1 MGIQDS
7 VADGSIVKAKAPRLL
22 SLDFF
27 RGFTVAAMILV
38 NNPGSWAHIYA
49 PLEHSAWNGCTPT
62 DLVFPFFLFIV
73 GISIVYAM
81 ESRKSNPA
89 LHGTL
94 LLSILRRAVTI
105 IFLGMCL
112 SLVWKFDLAHLRIPG
127 VLFRIGV
134 VFGIS
139 SLIYIKT
146 NTKTQVYIAA
156 ALLLGYYILM
166 NFVPVPGYGPANLEP
181 ETNLGAWLDRLVF
194 TENHLWK
201 SSKTWDPEGLLGTLP
216 AIGTSLIGILTGT
229 WLKKG
234 KLKELKDLGTI
245 AGTGFVLVVLA
256 LIWNLFFPINK
267 SLWTSSFVLYTGGLG
282 IIILSLSYWLIDIK
296 KYQLI
301 IWPFVAFGRNAIT
314 AFVLSG
320 VLPRLLSFIPYTD
333 QGVKTD
339 IWSYV
344 NHQVFE
350 AHLSPNNA
358 SLISAFTVVLLI
370 FLPIW
375 WMYKKNVIVKV

>member
-1 MGIQDS
+1 MIAQEPAGES
-7 VADGSIVKAKAPRLL
+7 KAVITKGPRLL

-27 RGFTVAAMILV
+27 RGFTVASMILV

-49 PLEHSAWNGCTPT
+49 PLEHSEWNGCTPT
-62 DLVFPFFLFIV
+62 DLVFPFFLFMV
-73 GISIVYAM
+73 GVSIVYAM
-81 ESRKSNPA
+81 ESKKADTS
-89 LHGTL
+89 LHGKL
-94 LLSILRRAVTI
+94 LFSVLRRAVTI
-105 IFLGMCL
+105 ILLGMCL

-139 SLIYIKT
+139 ALIYIKT
-146 NTKTQVYIAA
+146 SARTQLYTAVV
-156 ALLLGYYILM
+156 LLLGYYLLM
-166 NFVPVPGYGPANLEP
+166 NFVPVPGFGPANLEP

-234 KLKELKDLGTI
+234 KLRTAKDLGVI
-245 AGTGFVLVVLA
+245 AGTGLALVVLA
-256 LIWNLFFPINK
+256 LIWDLFFPINK
-267 SLWTSSFVLYTGGLG
+267 SLWTSSFVLFTAGLG
-282 IIILSLSYWLIDIK
+282 IIILSLSYWIIDIK
-296 KYQLI
+296 KYQLL

-320 VLPRLLSFIPYTD
+320 VLPRLLSFIPFTAE
-333 QGVKTD
+333 GERTN
-339 IWSYV
+339 IWAYV
-344 NHQVFE
+344 NKFIFFTN
-350 AHLSPNNA
+350 LSPNNA

-370 FLPIW
+370 FIPIW